1 MVIVLVAD
9 CYQKTNSAGAVM
21 STHRFREELIKRGH
35 TVRVIA
41 TDVEG
46 PDMYGLKEHVMP
58 IVSRVSLKNS
68 IRFAKFD
75 KKIVTEALTGADI
88 VHLIF
93 PFQLE
98 RKTLKL
104 AREMG
109 IPVCGAFHCQ
119 PENVTY
125 NIKLKLLRFINPI
138 LYHLF
143 RFWLYRKLDN
153 IHCPSI
159 FAAGELKKHGYNAR
173 LHVISN
179 GIMDAFKPPQAPVP
193 KEDDKIHILM
203 TGRLAEEKRQDLV
216 IKAANCSKYRD
227 KIQLHFVG
235 RGPMYKRYLRQSADL
250 PNPPRFYLDFIPQ
263 EELVKLIYKID
274 LYAHASEVDLE
285 SLACMEALSCGK
297 VPIISDAPKSAAS
310 QFALDRRSL
319 FKKGK
324 YLDLRDKIDYWI
336 EHPEEREQ
344 MEQEYIKLGE
354 AYNIKHSIKK
364 MEKMFEDTIK
374 DSKTRRMIRKDKNI
388 KRYNNRVQR
397 DNYIKEFFCT
407 FFYFIIAIPLLIIFN
422 RCFFGL
428 KIENKK
434 VLKKIKRSGAV
445 TICNHIHE
453 MDSTICAVGIPRRK
467 LIYVSQP
474 DNFNLGVASI
484 FVDVL
489 GSVPSPSTA
498 KELQSFVYTLS
509 KYLRRGRLVH
519 FYPEGEMIK
528 YDDKI
533 REFQRGAFYL
543 AIDAQVPV
551 LPMKI
556 ICREPDGLQRFFK
569 KKPCFTLVFGEP
581 IYPNY
586 ILHRNDAVEDI
597 LKRAEQIMQTLA
609 V

>member
-1 MVIVLVAD
+1 MVIVFVEDSYL
-9 CYQKTNSAGAVM
+9 QKTDGTAM

-41 TDVEG
+41 TGVEG
-46 PDMYGLKEHVMP
+46 PDMYGLKEHFMP
-58 IVSRVSLKNS
+58 IISHVARKNN
-68 IRFAKFD
+68 IYFAKFD
-75 KKIVTEALTGADI
+75 KKVVTKALTGADI

-93 PFQLE
+93 PFQVE

-104 AREMG
+104 ARKMG

-125 NIKLKLLRFINPI
+125 NMKLKLLGFINSFI
-138 LYHLF
+138 YLLF
-143 RFWLYRKLDN
+143 KFRIYRKLDN
-153 IHCPSI
+153 IHCPSV
-159 FAAGELKKHGYNAR
+159 FAAKELKKHKYNAR

-179 GIMDAFKPPQAPVP
+179 GILDAFKPPEAPSP
-193 KEDDKIHILM
+193 REDDKIHILM

-235 RGPMYKRYLRQSADL
+235 RGPMYKRYLRLAADL
-250 PNPPRFYLDFIPQ
+250 PNPPRFYIDFISQ

-274 LYAHASEVDLE
+274 IYAHASEAELE
-285 SLACMEALSCGK
+285 SLACMEALACGK
-297 VPIISDAPKSAAS
+297 VPVISDAPKSAAS
-310 QFALDRRSL
+310 QFALDKRSL

-324 YLDLRDKIDYWI
+324 YLDLRDKLDYWI
-336 EHPEEREQ
+336 EHPEERKL
-344 MEQEYIKLGE
+344 MEKEYIKLGE
-354 AYNIKHSIKK
+354 AYNIKHSVKK
-364 MEKMFEDTIK
+364 IEKMFEDTIK
-374 DSKTRRMIRKDKNI
+374 DFKTRKMIQKDRDI
-388 KRYNNRVQR
+388 KLYNRRIQR
-397 DNYIKEFFCT
+397 NNYVKEFFCT
-407 FFYFIIAIPLLIIFN
+407 FFYFIIAIPLLIVFN

-428 KIENKK
+428 KIENRKA
-434 VLKKIKRSGAV
+434 LKKLKRSGAV

-453 MDSTICAVGIPRRK
+453 MDSTICAVSMPRKK

-474 DNFNLGVASI
+474 QNFNLGFASI

-489 GSVPSPSTA
+489 GSVPSPSSP

-509 KYLRRGRLVH
+509 RYLRKGRLVH
-519 FYPEGEMIK
+519 FYPEGNLIK
-528 YDDKI
+528 YSDRI
-533 REFQRGAFYL
+533 QEFQRGAFYL

-551 LPMKI
+551 LPMKL
-556 ICREPDGLQRFFK
+556 ICRKPDGLQRFFK
-569 KKPCFTLVFGEP
+569 KDPCFTLVFGEP

-586 ILHRNDAVEDI
+586 ILHKDDAIEDI
-597 LKRAEQIMQTLA
+597 LKRAEQVMQTLA

>member
-1 MVIVLVAD
+1 MIIVFVEDSYL
-9 CYQKTNSAGAVM
+9 QKTDGTAM

-41 TDVEG
+41 TGVEG
-46 PDMYGLKEHVMP
+46 PDMYGLKEHFIP
-58 IVSRVSLKNS
+58 IASRVARKNN
-68 IRFAKFD
+68 IYFAKFD

-104 AREMG
+104 ARKMG

-125 NIKLKLLRFINPI
+125 NMKLKLLRFINPI
-138 LYHLF
+138 LYLLF
-143 RFWLYRKLDN
+143 RFWLYRNLDN
-153 IHCPSI
+153 IHCPSV
-159 FAAGELKKHGYNAR
+159 FAAGELKKHKYNAR

-179 GIMDAFKPPQAPVP
+179 GILNAFKPPEAPVP

-235 RGPMYKRYLRQSADL
+235 RGPMYKRYLRQGADL
-250 PNPPRFYLDFIPQ
+250 PNLPRFYIDFISQ
-263 EELVKLIYKID
+263 EDLVRLIYKID
-274 LYAHASEVDLE
+274 LYVHASEAELE

-297 VPIISDAPKSAAS
+297 VPVISDAPKSAAS
-310 QFALDRRSL
+310 QFALDERCL
-319 FKKGK
+319 FKKGR
-324 YLDLRDKIDYWI
+324 YLDLRDKMDYWI
-336 EHPEEREQ
+336 EHPEERKS
-344 MEQEYIKLGE
+344 MEKEYIKLGE
-354 AYNIKHSIKK
+354 VYNIKHSVKK
-364 MEKMFEDTIK
+364 MEKMFEDAIR
-374 DSKTRRMIRKDKNI
+374 DSKTRKMIQKDKSI
-388 KRYNNRVQR
+388 RLYNNRVKR
-397 DNYIKEFFCT
+397 NNYIKEFFCA

-434 VLKKIKRSGAV
+434 ALKKLKRSGAV
-445 TICNHIHE
+445 TICNHVHE
-453 MDSTICAVGIPRRK
+453 MDSTICAVGIPSKK

-474 DNFNLGVASI
+474 QNFALGVASI

-489 GSVPSPSTA
+489 GSVPSPSTP
-498 KELQSFVYTLS
+498 KELQSFIYTLS

-519 FYPEGEMIK
+519 FYPEGSLIK

-533 REFQRGAFYL
+533 RAFQRGAFYL

-551 LPMKI
+551 LPMKL
-556 ICREPDGLQRFFK
+556 ICRKPDGLQRFFK

-581 IYPNY
+581 LYPNY
-586 ILHRNDAVEDI
+586 ILHKEDAVEDM
-597 LKRAEQIMQTLA
+597 LKRAERVMQTLA